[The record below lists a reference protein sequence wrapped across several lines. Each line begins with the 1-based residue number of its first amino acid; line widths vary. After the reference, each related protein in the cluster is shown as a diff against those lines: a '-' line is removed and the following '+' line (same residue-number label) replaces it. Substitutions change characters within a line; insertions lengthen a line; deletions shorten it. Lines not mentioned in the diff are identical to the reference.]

1 MLDNEKVGVIMPIM
15 ILETLKKE
23 IEKSGKT
30 RYRIAKESGV
40 SESQLCKL
48 FGGQSLYCETAD
60 LLCKYFGLELLP
72 KKAQSKRV
80 KR

>member
-1 MLDNEKVGVIMPIM
+1 MMLDNKKAVGYNLIM
-15 ILETLKKE
+15 ILETLKRE
-23 IEKSGKT
+23 IEKNGKT

-72 KKAQSKRV
+72 KKSKRP
-80 KR
+80 KK

>member
-1 MLDNEKVGVIMPIM
+1 MSIM
-15 ILETLKKE
+15 ILETLKSK
-23 IEKSGKT
+23 IGKSGKT

-60 LLCKYFGLELLP
+60 LLCKYFGLELMP
-72 KKAQSKRV
+72 KRVESKRA
-80 KR
+80 KK